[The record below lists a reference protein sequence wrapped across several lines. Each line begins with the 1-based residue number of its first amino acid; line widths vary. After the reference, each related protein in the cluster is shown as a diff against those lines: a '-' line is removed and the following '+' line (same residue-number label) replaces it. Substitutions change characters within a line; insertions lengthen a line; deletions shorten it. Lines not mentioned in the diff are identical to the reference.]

1 MAKINA
7 TLLGGKPERE
17 ERVCM
22 LSQLLFLLN
31 LLPERCFAIFMAGV
45 LARRKNRKTFSSSLL
60 PLCVSVPLAQR
71 VVNHIRRAGA
81 LLFNGR
87 SNK

>member
-1 MAKINA
+1 
-7 TLLGGKPERE
+7 
-17 ERVCM
+17 M

-60 PLCVSVPLAQR
+60 PLCVSVPLVPTLQRSGR

-87 SNK
+87 SNSVPSACSNRRPAGT